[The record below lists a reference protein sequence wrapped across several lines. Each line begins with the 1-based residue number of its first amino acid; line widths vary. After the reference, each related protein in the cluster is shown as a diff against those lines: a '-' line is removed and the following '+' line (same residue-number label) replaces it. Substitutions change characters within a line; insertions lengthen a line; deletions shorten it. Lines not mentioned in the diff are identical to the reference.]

1 MAQNPTGKRRQS
13 HISKTSDISS
23 YWYSKDTNPPDKN
36 RYSPCFRIIPKAMF
50 SVNRRELSLP
60 TIGYTTETMHLLKET
75 RFSAVPCSQQ
85 WQGEHYIFFSF
96 FYWNYIRCPL
106 ILTKALEIRYR
117 MPYKSAITLEICTI
131 SQQSWGKKKSLMA
144 KVSFQ
149 TFLEKL
155 RWEFKTD
162 EEVKRLLLETMK
174 RMSGFLCSA
183 LCPKATQ
190 EEEREDDSG
199 SVIFWSSAGATMF
212 PLASSDA
219 IWTKLPR
226 RIC

>member
-1 MAQNPTGKRRQS
+1 
-13 HISKTSDISS
+13 
-23 YWYSKDTNPPDKN
+23 
-36 RYSPCFRIIPKAMF
+36 
-50 SVNRRELSLP
+50 
-60 TIGYTTETMHLLKET
+60 
-75 RFSAVPCSQQ
+75 
-85 WQGEHYIFFSF
+85 
-96 FYWNYIRCPL
+96 
-106 ILTKALEIRYR
+106 

-199 SVIFWSSAGATMF
+199 SVIF
-212 PLASSDA
+212 
-219 IWTKLPR
+219 
-226 RIC
+226 